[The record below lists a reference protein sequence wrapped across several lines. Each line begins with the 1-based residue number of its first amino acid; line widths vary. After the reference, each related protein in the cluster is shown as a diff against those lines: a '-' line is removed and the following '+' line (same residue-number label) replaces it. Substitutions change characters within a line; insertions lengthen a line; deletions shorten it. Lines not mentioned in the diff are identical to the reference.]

1 MERTWRMRAARLT
14 CVRQGRTIAL
24 TMAGNLRRAPRTH
37 LTRIIR
43 MTRTSRRLRSNFPR
57 GSYLW
62 AARNAQWH
70 GMGLSEED
78 CEKPKIAI
86 VNSSSGLAVC
96 YAHLDGIV
104 PVLKEAIRA
113 AGAVPFEIHT
123 AAPSDFV
130 TGAGGRGGYL
140 LAARDLVTNDIE
152 VAVEGAQL
160 DGMVCL
166 ASCDKTV
173 PGQLMAAARL
183 NIPSLLIAC
192 GYQPSGSY
200 RGRHVD
206 VEDVFVGAMHAQ
218 VGQLAVEDLIGMSR
232 EAIRGPGVCSG
243 MGTANSMHIATE
255 ALGMALPGSTPVLA
269 NSEAMWATVRAAGQR
284 VVDMVWDDLKPRDIL
299 KDGAFANAVRA
310 VLAVGGSVNCIKHLQ
325 AVATE
330 AQSGVDVYGLF
341 ERLSGETPVLAGV
354 RPVGTHHIEELEAAG
369 GCRAV
374 MKQLEPLLDGNAMTV
389 TGRTV
394 AANLEGATVAAPE
407 VIRPLS
413 RALAHNPAITMLR
426 GSLAPEFG
434 IVKTGIAERKVRRF
448 SGPAICFAS
457 SDDAIAALKRGD
469 IRPGQ
474 VVVMRGAGVCGGPG
488 MGGGSSRVVFAI
500 DGAGLGEEVA
510 MLTDGHLSG
519 LVCKGLV
526 VAEVSPEGAVCGP
539 LALVRDGDTI
549 TIDLDTR
556 RCDLEVGADELERR
570 RRDWRPPAR
579 QFDTG
584 WLQIYRR
591 NVGPLHEGAV
601 LTRAATNQTEPQ

>member
-1 MERTWRMRAARLT
+1 MTSPPAA
-14 CVRQGRTIAL
+14 
-24 TMAGNLRRAPRTH
+24 
-37 LTRIIR
+37 
-43 MTRTSRRLRSNFPR
+43 RRLRSNFPR

-62 AARNAQWH
+62 AVRNAQWR
-70 GMGLSEED
+70 GMGLPEAD

-86 VNSSSGLAVC
+86 VNSSSGLAAC

-113 AGAVPFEIHT
+113 AGGLPLEVRT
-123 AAPSDFV
+123 TAPSDFV
-130 TGAGGRGGYL
+130 VGAGGRGGYI
-140 LAARDLVTNDIE
+140 LASRDLVTNDIE
-152 VAVEGAQL
+152 AQVEGAYL

-173 PGQLMAAARL
+173 PGQLMAAGRL
-183 NIPSLLIAC
+183 NIPTLMVAC
-192 GYQPSGSY
+192 GYQPSGHFN
-200 RGRHVD
+200 GRHVD
-206 VEDVFVGAMHAQ
+206 IEDVFVGAMHAQ
-218 VGQLAVEDLIGMSR
+218 VGYMDVEEVVGMSR

-255 ALGMALPGSTPVLA
+255 ALGMALPGSTPVAA
-269 NSEAMWATVRAAGQR
+269 NSEAMWATVRAAGERIVQ
-284 VVDMVWDDLKPRDIL
+284 MVWADLKPRDIL
-299 KDGAFANAVRA
+299 GPGAFANAVRA

-330 AQSGVDVYGLF
+330 AGCDVDVYGLF
-341 ERLSGETPVLAGV
+341 ERLADEVPVLAGV
-354 RPVGTHHIEELEAAG
+354 RPVGERLIEEFEAAG

-374 MKQLEPLLDGNAMTV
+374 MKQLEPLLDGSALTV
-389 TGRTV
+389 TGRIV
-394 AANLEGATVAAPE
+394 RENLEGADVGRGVADAE
-407 VIRPLS
+407 VIRPMS
-413 RALAHNPAITMLR
+413 RPVSRRPAITLLR

-434 IVKTGIAERKVRRF
+434 IVKTGVIERKVRRF
-448 SGPAICFAS
+448 SGPAICFSAA
-457 SDDAIAALKRGD
+457 DDAIAALKRGD
-469 IRPGQ
+469 IRPGH

-500 DGAGLGEEVA
+500 DGAGLGEQVA

-539 LALVRDGDTI
+539 LALVADGDTI

-556 RCDLEVGADELERR
+556 RCDLEVDEAELERR
-570 RRDWRPPAR
+570 RAAWEPPAR
-579 QFDTG
+579 QFDRG

-591 NVGPLHEGAV
+591 NVGPLAQGAV
-601 LTRAATNQTEPQ
+601 LVEPK